1 VIDVNDEPPVFIN
14 TPYTATVV
22 EDSSGKQLKINM
34 MQYQVI
40 SLVSVLQIKNE
51 MVQDNCMQ
59 GNAQLT
65 ILWGGDIV
73 FVAINKVQLA
83 NLHIYII
90 KWQLWDGM
98 CNRKAPLPKVI
109 GTVVGS

>member
-1 VIDVNDEPPVFIN
+1 
-14 TPYTATVV
+14 
-22 EDSSGKQLKINM
+22 M
-34 MQYQVI
+34 I

-73 FVAINKVQLA
+73 FVARYKVQLA

-90 KWQLWDGM
+90 KWQLWDVGNFHM
-98 CNRKAPLPKVI
+98 IYIEDIIHDCMFYLRKMQCLRWDSIPGPLAL
-109 GTVVGS
+109 